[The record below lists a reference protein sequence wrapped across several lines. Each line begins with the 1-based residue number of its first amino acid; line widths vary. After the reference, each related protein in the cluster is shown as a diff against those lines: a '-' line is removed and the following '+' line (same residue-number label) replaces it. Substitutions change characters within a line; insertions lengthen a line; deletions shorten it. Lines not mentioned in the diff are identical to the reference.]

1 MAKTI
6 EGKSRLVCLAY
17 QVLSKI
23 DVVVAG
29 KTDSELL
36 AVLVEAFHQ
45 HAAEVADAELS
56 QRPDPRLKR
65 PLPEPWSYP
74 CPQVADRR
82 GVKLF
87 VPGERNGSVC
97 SAAVYRG

>member
-1 MAKTI
+1 MAKTF

-17 QVLSKI
+17 QVLNKI

-29 KTDSELL
+29 KTDGELM
-36 AVLVEAFHQ
+36 AVLVAAFHQ

-65 PLPEPWSYP
+65 PSPEPWSYP
-74 CPQVADRR
+74 RPKVA
-82 GVKLF
+82 
-87 VPGERNGSVC
+87 
-97 SAAVYRG
+97 A

>member
-23 DVVVAG
+23 DVVVSG
-29 KTDSELL
+29 KTDGELM
-36 AVLVEAFHQ
+36 AVLVAAFHQ

-56 QRPDPRLKR
+56 QRPDPRL
-65 PLPEPWSYP
+65 EGH
-74 CPQVADRR
+74 CPTR
-82 GVKLF
+82 GAIL
-87 VPGERNGSVC
+87 VPK
-97 SAAVYRG
+97 